1 MKLSGNTAQLLKKA
15 AKHPVTETPDGELKE
30 FSLNTEYY
38 DPNMDEWITRDG
50 IKSYG
55 VIDGSTVWIKDIGT
69 TYKFGTWIK
78 GEISADKKH
87 VVFDNMQPYYEDA
100 DGNLY
105 YISHSYTNANQD
117 VIADTESDSF
127 SFDYDEQT
135 GTISN
140 DTLELSIV
148 NGDGGVFSYSVGYA
162 YTPFTDK
169 LVEVPAGLTFQ
180 SYSLRYDNAYKYYVP
195 TLISVA
201 WQGNNFYFKGL
212 STKTP
217 NSVLKGTLQGD
228 SIVINNGQYVGL
240 YDDQYYL
247 YFKGARYTSLDSD
260 GWPIYKSK
268 DHAALTVSKNAAG
281 EYQFDG
287 KDGILFC
294 LGKKANAS
302 YSQSYPAQTMRIFHG
317 APATP
322 KTPDISGWEIDD
334 TYKTTTTMSYIVP
347 IEDVDGNY
355 INPESLKNNA
365 ASIADD
371 MDDVMAKVGDE
382 VTVTANLKNLGANGV
397 KSIGYT
403 YDMNGTTKEGS
414 VTLGT
419 PIQNIYNGD
428 GTATLSLGKP
438 ETEGTQEIT
447 IKLTK
452 VNGVANENTS
462 KVKATVNVIAL
473 AQSANRKTLVEV
485 YNDKQKPNSPR
496 AFVGME
502 KLKEALDDSVVILN
516 IHMSD
521 SFAVASYKERA
532 SDSRYYSAPIAEVD
546 RMTLTDPYYGN
557 ATAAPYHFTADKVV
571 SPYLKRISEAELGV
585 KANWTD
591 DNEDSVSIT
600 ATTKFLMSSSSAYYR
615 LGFAVIK
622 DSITAG
628 QYNYITYY
636 KSSYPDDDMAYWCAQ
651 PYSTTAVNNNLVV
664 ASSDA
669 SGIEKSVPRKVVKD
683 EELTY
688 NYGLKVPVV
697 NGQKGVNARIVVFLV
712 NTNTREVVNAN
723 VAEIQSAAAT
733 GIKQAI
739 AATDNGLTR
748 VYSMGG
754 SLVATGKDLSS
765 LRLQPG
771 LYIVLQG
778 GKTSKMLVK

>member
-1 MKLSGNTAQLLKKA
+1 MVRRIYALWALLIFFLCAANGYAAELWWGNYSDQAQSLTGNSQLGTYEAAMFVSGTGDFQGIKISGLRFRSRLYSNATDVKVWVRSALDGSNLAEATVSNPGKSSTEWSQATFDQPVDVPAEGVYVGYSFTLSSWYSDYDYTPVVYAKK
-15 AKHPVTETPDGELKE
+15 VTEKSFYLKQP
-30 FSLNTEYY
+30 TE
-38 DPNMDEWITRDG
+38 T
-50 IKSYG
+50 
-55 VIDGSTVWIKDIGT
+55 
-69 TYKFGTWIK
+69 
-78 GEISADKKH
+78 A
-87 VVFDNMQPYYEDA
+87 
-100 DGNLY
+100 
-105 YISHSYTNANQD
+105 
-117 VIADTESDSF
+117 
-127 SFDYDEQT
+127 
-135 GTISN
+135 
-140 DTLELSIV
+140 
-148 NGDGGVFSYSVGYA
+148 
-162 YTPFTDK
+162 FTDK
-169 LVEVPAGLTFQ
+169 SATGCL
-180 SYSLRYDNAYKYYVP
+180 
-195 TLISVA
+195 
-201 WQGNNFYFKGL
+201 
-212 STKTP
+212 
-217 NSVLKGTLQGD
+217 
-228 SIVINNGQYVGL
+228 
-240 YDDQYYL
+240 
-247 YFKGARYTSLDSD
+247 
-260 GWPIYKSK
+260 
-268 DHAALTVSKNAAG
+268 AAQVS
-281 EYQFDG
+281 
-287 KDGILFC
+287 
-294 LGKKANAS
+294 
-302 YSQSYPAQTMRIFHG
+302 
-317 APATP
+317 
-322 KTPDISGWEIDD
+322 ISG
-334 TYKTTTTMSYIVP
+334 
-347 IEDVDGNY
+347 
-355 INPESLKNNA
+355 ESLKNNA

-414 VTLGT
+414 VTLDT

-462 KVKATVNVIAL
+462 RVKATVNVVAL

-502 KLKEALDDSVVILN
+502 KLKEALGDSVVILN

-723 VAEIQSAAAT
+723 VAEIQSAAVT

-754 SLVATGKDLSS
+754 SLVATGKDLNS

-771 LYIVLQG
+771 LYIVQQG

>member
-1 MKLSGNTAQLLKKA
+1 MLIFFLCAANGNAAELWWGNYSDQAQSLTGNSQLGTYEAAMFVSGTGDFQGIKISGLRFRSRLYSNATDVKVWVRSALDGSNLAEATVSNSGKSSTEWSQATFDQPVDVPAEGVYVGYSFTLSSWYSDYDYTPVVYAKK
-15 AKHPVTETPDGELKE
+15 VTEKSFYLKQP
-30 FSLNTEYY
+30 TE
-38 DPNMDEWITRDG
+38 T
-50 IKSYG
+50 
-55 VIDGSTVWIKDIGT
+55 
-69 TYKFGTWIK
+69 
-78 GEISADKKH
+78 A
-87 VVFDNMQPYYEDA
+87 
-100 DGNLY
+100 
-105 YISHSYTNANQD
+105 
-117 VIADTESDSF
+117 
-127 SFDYDEQT
+127 
-135 GTISN
+135 
-140 DTLELSIV
+140 
-148 NGDGGVFSYSVGYA
+148 
-162 YTPFTDK
+162 FTDK
-169 LVEVPAGLTFQ
+169 SATGCL
-180 SYSLRYDNAYKYYVP
+180 
-195 TLISVA
+195 
-201 WQGNNFYFKGL
+201 
-212 STKTP
+212 
-217 NSVLKGTLQGD
+217 
-228 SIVINNGQYVGL
+228 
-240 YDDQYYL
+240 
-247 YFKGARYTSLDSD
+247 
-260 GWPIYKSK
+260 
-268 DHAALTVSKNAAG
+268 AAQVS
-281 EYQFDG
+281 
-287 KDGILFC
+287 
-294 LGKKANAS
+294 
-302 YSQSYPAQTMRIFHG
+302 
-317 APATP
+317 
-322 KTPDISGWEIDD
+322 ISG
-334 TYKTTTTMSYIVP
+334 
-347 IEDVDGNY
+347 
-355 INPESLKNNA
+355 ESLKNNA

-371 MDDVMAKVGDE
+371 MDDVMAKVGVE

-414 VTLGT
+414 VTLDT

-462 KVKATVNVIAL
+462 KVKATVNVVAL

-502 KLKEALDDSVVILN
+502 KLKEALGDSVVILN

-521 SFAVASYKERA
+521 SFAVASYKDRA

-600 ATTKFLMSSSSAYYR
+600 ATTKFLMSSNSAYYR

-771 LYIVLQG
+771 LYIVQQG

>member
-1 MKLSGNTAQLLKKA
+1 MVRRIYALWALLIFFLCAANGNAAELWWGNYSDQAQSLTGNSQLGTYEAAMFVSGTGDFQGIKISGLRFRSRLYSNATDVKVWVRSALDGSNLAEATVSTPGKSSTEWSQATFDQPVDVPTEGVYVGYSFTLSSWYSDYDYTPVVYAKK
-15 AKHPVTETPDGELKE
+15 VTEKSFYLKQP
-30 FSLNTEYY
+30 TE
-38 DPNMDEWITRDG
+38 T
-50 IKSYG
+50 
-55 VIDGSTVWIKDIGT
+55 
-69 TYKFGTWIK
+69 
-78 GEISADKKH
+78 A
-87 VVFDNMQPYYEDA
+87 
-100 DGNLY
+100 
-105 YISHSYTNANQD
+105 
-117 VIADTESDSF
+117 
-127 SFDYDEQT
+127 
-135 GTISN
+135 
-140 DTLELSIV
+140 
-148 NGDGGVFSYSVGYA
+148 
-162 YTPFTDK
+162 FTDK
-169 LVEVPAGLTFQ
+169 SATGCL
-180 SYSLRYDNAYKYYVP
+180 
-195 TLISVA
+195 
-201 WQGNNFYFKGL
+201 
-212 STKTP
+212 
-217 NSVLKGTLQGD
+217 
-228 SIVINNGQYVGL
+228 
-240 YDDQYYL
+240 
-247 YFKGARYTSLDSD
+247 
-260 GWPIYKSK
+260 
-268 DHAALTVSKNAAG
+268 AAQVS
-281 EYQFDG
+281 
-287 KDGILFC
+287 
-294 LGKKANAS
+294 
-302 YSQSYPAQTMRIFHG
+302 
-317 APATP
+317 
-322 KTPDISGWEIDD
+322 ISG
-334 TYKTTTTMSYIVP
+334 
-347 IEDVDGNY
+347 
-355 INPESLKNNA
+355 ESLKNNA

-414 VTLGT
+414 VTLDT

-462 KVKATVNVIAL
+462 KVKATVNVVAL

-502 KLKEALDDSVVILN
+502 KLKEALGDSVVILN

-521 SFAVASYKERA
+521 SFAVASYKDRA

-557 ATAAPYHFTADKVV
+557 AKAAPYHFTADKVV
-571 SPYLKRISEAELGV
+571 SPYLKRISEAELDV

-591 DNEDSVSIT
+591 DKEDSVSIT

-622 DSITAG
+622 DSITSG

-651 PYSTTAVNNNLVV
+651 PYSTTAINNNLVV

-771 LYIVLQG
+771 LYIVQQG

>member
-1 MKLSGNTAQLLKKA
+1 MVRRIYALWALLIFFLCAANGNAAELWWGNYSDQAQSLTGNSQLGTYEAAMFVSGTGDFQGIKISGLRFRSRLYSNATDVKVWVRSALDGSNLAEATVSTPGKSSTEWSQATFDQPVDVPTEGVYVGYSFTLSSWYSDYDYTPVVYAKK
-15 AKHPVTETPDGELKE
+15 VTEKSFYLKQP
-30 FSLNTEYY
+30 TE
-38 DPNMDEWITRDG
+38 T
-50 IKSYG
+50 
-55 VIDGSTVWIKDIGT
+55 
-69 TYKFGTWIK
+69 
-78 GEISADKKH
+78 A
-87 VVFDNMQPYYEDA
+87 
-100 DGNLY
+100 
-105 YISHSYTNANQD
+105 
-117 VIADTESDSF
+117 
-127 SFDYDEQT
+127 
-135 GTISN
+135 
-140 DTLELSIV
+140 
-148 NGDGGVFSYSVGYA
+148 
-162 YTPFTDK
+162 FTDK
-169 LVEVPAGLTFQ
+169 SATGCL
-180 SYSLRYDNAYKYYVP
+180 
-195 TLISVA
+195 
-201 WQGNNFYFKGL
+201 
-212 STKTP
+212 
-217 NSVLKGTLQGD
+217 
-228 SIVINNGQYVGL
+228 
-240 YDDQYYL
+240 
-247 YFKGARYTSLDSD
+247 
-260 GWPIYKSK
+260 
-268 DHAALTVSKNAAG
+268 AAQVS
-281 EYQFDG
+281 
-287 KDGILFC
+287 
-294 LGKKANAS
+294 
-302 YSQSYPAQTMRIFHG
+302 
-317 APATP
+317 
-322 KTPDISGWEIDD
+322 ISG
-334 TYKTTTTMSYIVP
+334 
-347 IEDVDGNY
+347 
-355 INPESLKNNA
+355 ESLKNNA
-365 ASIADD
+365 ANIADD

-414 VTLGT
+414 VTLDT

-462 KVKATVNVIAL
+462 KVKATVNVVAL

-502 KLKEALDDSVVILN
+502 KLKEALGDSVVILN

-521 SFAVASYKERA
+521 SFAVASYKDRA
-532 SDSRYYSAPIAEVD
+532 TDSRYYSAPIAEVD

-591 DNEDSVSIT
+591 DKEDSVSIT

-651 PYSTTAVNNNLVV
+651 PYSAQAINNNLVV

-754 SLVATGKDLSS
+754 SLMATTKDLSS

-771 LYIVLQG
+771 LYIIQQG

>member
-1 MKLSGNTAQLLKKA
+1 MLIFFLCAANGNAAELWWGNYSDQAQSLTGNNQLGTYEAAMFVSGTGDFQGIKISGLRFRSRLYSNATDVKVWVRSALDGSNLAEATVSNSGKSSTEWSQATFDQPVDVPAEGVYVGYSFTLSSWYSDYDYTPVVYAKK
-15 AKHPVTETPDGELKE
+15 VTEKSFYLKQP
-30 FSLNTEYY
+30 TE
-38 DPNMDEWITRDG
+38 T
-50 IKSYG
+50 
-55 VIDGSTVWIKDIGT
+55 
-69 TYKFGTWIK
+69 
-78 GEISADKKH
+78 A
-87 VVFDNMQPYYEDA
+87 
-100 DGNLY
+100 
-105 YISHSYTNANQD
+105 
-117 VIADTESDSF
+117 
-127 SFDYDEQT
+127 
-135 GTISN
+135 
-140 DTLELSIV
+140 
-148 NGDGGVFSYSVGYA
+148 
-162 YTPFTDK
+162 FTDK
-169 LVEVPAGLTFQ
+169 SATGCL
-180 SYSLRYDNAYKYYVP
+180 
-195 TLISVA
+195 
-201 WQGNNFYFKGL
+201 
-212 STKTP
+212 
-217 NSVLKGTLQGD
+217 
-228 SIVINNGQYVGL
+228 
-240 YDDQYYL
+240 
-247 YFKGARYTSLDSD
+247 
-260 GWPIYKSK
+260 
-268 DHAALTVSKNAAG
+268 AAQVS
-281 EYQFDG
+281 
-287 KDGILFC
+287 
-294 LGKKANAS
+294 
-302 YSQSYPAQTMRIFHG
+302 
-317 APATP
+317 
-322 KTPDISGWEIDD
+322 ISG
-334 TYKTTTTMSYIVP
+334 
-347 IEDVDGNY
+347 
-355 INPESLKNNA
+355 ESLKNNA

-414 VTLGT
+414 VTLDT

-462 KVKATVNVIAL
+462 KVKATVNVVAL

-502 KLKEALDDSVVILN
+502 KLKEALGDSVVILN

-521 SFAVASYKERA
+521 SFTVASYKERA

-771 LYIVLQG
+771 LYIVQQG

>member
-1 MKLSGNTAQLLKKA
+1 M
-15 AKHPVTETPDGELKE
+15 
-30 FSLNTEYY
+30 
-38 DPNMDEWITRDG
+38 
-50 IKSYG
+50 
-55 VIDGSTVWIKDIGT
+55 
-69 TYKFGTWIK
+69 
-78 GEISADKKH
+78 
-87 VVFDNMQPYYEDA
+87 
-100 DGNLY
+100 
-105 YISHSYTNANQD
+105 
-117 VIADTESDSF
+117 
-127 SFDYDEQT
+127 
-135 GTISN
+135 
-140 DTLELSIV
+140 
-148 NGDGGVFSYSVGYA
+148 
-162 YTPFTDK
+162 
-169 LVEVPAGLTFQ
+169 
-180 SYSLRYDNAYKYYVP
+180 
-195 TLISVA
+195 
-201 WQGNNFYFKGL
+201 
-212 STKTP
+212 
-217 NSVLKGTLQGD
+217 
-228 SIVINNGQYVGL
+228 
-240 YDDQYYL
+240 
-247 YFKGARYTSLDSD
+247 
-260 GWPIYKSK
+260 
-268 DHAALTVSKNAAG
+268 
-281 EYQFDG
+281 
-287 KDGILFC
+287 
-294 LGKKANAS
+294 
-302 YSQSYPAQTMRIFHG
+302 
-317 APATP
+317 
-322 KTPDISGWEIDD
+322 
-334 TYKTTTTMSYIVP
+334 
-347 IEDVDGNY
+347 
-355 INPESLKNNA
+355 
-365 ASIADD
+365 
-371 MDDVMAKVGDE
+371 
-382 VTVTANLKNLGANGV
+382 
-397 KSIGYT
+397 
-403 YDMNGTTKEGS
+403 
-414 VTLGT
+414 
-419 PIQNIYNGD
+419 
-428 GTATLSLGKP
+428 
-438 ETEGTQEIT
+438 
-447 IKLTK
+447 
-452 VNGVANENTS
+452 
-462 KVKATVNVIAL
+462 
-473 AQSANRKTLVEV
+473 EV

-502 KLKEALDDSVVILN
+502 KLKEALGDSVVILN

-521 SFAVASYKERA
+521 SFAVASYKDRA

-600 ATTKFLMSSSSAYYR
+600 ATTKFLMSSNSAYYR

-771 LYIVLQG
+771 LYIVQQG

>member
-1 MKLSGNTAQLLKKA
+1 MVRRIYALWALLIFFLCAANGNAAELWWGNYSDQAQSLTGNSQLGTYEAAMFVSGTGDFQSIKISGLRFRSRLYSNATDVKVWVRSALDGSNLAEATVSSPGKSSTEWSQATFDQPVDVPAEGVYVGYSFTLSSWYSDYDYTPVVYAKK
-15 AKHPVTETPDGELKE
+15 VTEKSFYLKQP
-30 FSLNTEYY
+30 TE
-38 DPNMDEWITRDG
+38 T
-50 IKSYG
+50 
-55 VIDGSTVWIKDIGT
+55 
-69 TYKFGTWIK
+69 
-78 GEISADKKH
+78 A
-87 VVFDNMQPYYEDA
+87 
-100 DGNLY
+100 
-105 YISHSYTNANQD
+105 
-117 VIADTESDSF
+117 
-127 SFDYDEQT
+127 
-135 GTISN
+135 
-140 DTLELSIV
+140 
-148 NGDGGVFSYSVGYA
+148 
-162 YTPFTDK
+162 FTDK
-169 LVEVPAGLTFQ
+169 SATGCL
-180 SYSLRYDNAYKYYVP
+180 
-195 TLISVA
+195 
-201 WQGNNFYFKGL
+201 
-212 STKTP
+212 
-217 NSVLKGTLQGD
+217 
-228 SIVINNGQYVGL
+228 
-240 YDDQYYL
+240 
-247 YFKGARYTSLDSD
+247 
-260 GWPIYKSK
+260 
-268 DHAALTVSKNAAG
+268 AAQVS
-281 EYQFDG
+281 
-287 KDGILFC
+287 
-294 LGKKANAS
+294 
-302 YSQSYPAQTMRIFHG
+302 
-317 APATP
+317 
-322 KTPDISGWEIDD
+322 ISG
-334 TYKTTTTMSYIVP
+334 
-347 IEDVDGNY
+347 
-355 INPESLKNNA
+355 ESLKNNA

-414 VTLGT
+414 VTLDT

-462 KVKATVNVIAL
+462 KVKATVNVVAL

-502 KLKEALDDSVVILN
+502 KLKEALGDSVVILN

-521 SFAVASYKERA
+521 SFAVASYKNRA

-546 RMTLTDPYYGN
+546 RMALTDPYYGN
-557 ATAAPYHFTADKVV
+557 ATAAPYHFTTDKVV

-771 LYIVLQG
+771 LYIVQQG

>member
-1 MKLSGNTAQLLKKA
+1 MVRRIYALWALLIFFLCAANGNAAELWWGNYSDQAQSLTGNSQLGTYEAAMFVSGTGDFQGIKISGLRFRSRLYSNATDVKVWVRSALDGSNLAEATVSTPGKSSTEWSQATFDQPVDVPAEGAYVGYSFTLSSWYSDYDYTPVVYAKK
-15 AKHPVTETPDGELKE
+15 VTEKSFYLKQP
-30 FSLNTEYY
+30 TE
-38 DPNMDEWITRDG
+38 T
-50 IKSYG
+50 
-55 VIDGSTVWIKDIGT
+55 
-69 TYKFGTWIK
+69 
-78 GEISADKKH
+78 A
-87 VVFDNMQPYYEDA
+87 
-100 DGNLY
+100 
-105 YISHSYTNANQD
+105 
-117 VIADTESDSF
+117 
-127 SFDYDEQT
+127 
-135 GTISN
+135 
-140 DTLELSIV
+140 
-148 NGDGGVFSYSVGYA
+148 
-162 YTPFTDK
+162 FTDK
-169 LVEVPAGLTFQ
+169 SATGCL
-180 SYSLRYDNAYKYYVP
+180 
-195 TLISVA
+195 
-201 WQGNNFYFKGL
+201 
-212 STKTP
+212 
-217 NSVLKGTLQGD
+217 
-228 SIVINNGQYVGL
+228 
-240 YDDQYYL
+240 
-247 YFKGARYTSLDSD
+247 
-260 GWPIYKSK
+260 
-268 DHAALTVSKNAAG
+268 AAQVS
-281 EYQFDG
+281 
-287 KDGILFC
+287 
-294 LGKKANAS
+294 
-302 YSQSYPAQTMRIFHG
+302 
-317 APATP
+317 
-322 KTPDISGWEIDD
+322 ISG
-334 TYKTTTTMSYIVP
+334 
-347 IEDVDGNY
+347 
-355 INPESLKNNA
+355 ESLKNNA

-414 VTLGT
+414 VTLDT

-462 KVKATVNVIAL
+462 KVKATVNVVAL
-473 AQSANRKTLVEV
+473 AQSANRKTLMEV

-502 KLKEALDDSVVILN
+502 KLKEALGDSIVILN

-521 SFAVASYKERA
+521 SFAVASYKDRA

-771 LYIVLQG
+771 LYIVQQG

>member
-1 MKLSGNTAQLLKKA
+1 MLIFFLCAANGNAAELWWGNYSDQAQSLTGNSQLGTYEAAMFVSGTGDFQGIKISGLRFRSRLYSNATDVKVWVRSALDGSNLAEATVSSPGKSSTEWSQATFDQPVDVPAEGVYVGYSFTLSSWYSDYDYTPVVYAKK
-15 AKHPVTETPDGELKE
+15 VTEKSFYLKQP
-30 FSLNTEYY
+30 TE
-38 DPNMDEWITRDG
+38 T
-50 IKSYG
+50 
-55 VIDGSTVWIKDIGT
+55 
-69 TYKFGTWIK
+69 
-78 GEISADKKH
+78 A
-87 VVFDNMQPYYEDA
+87 
-100 DGNLY
+100 
-105 YISHSYTNANQD
+105 
-117 VIADTESDSF
+117 
-127 SFDYDEQT
+127 
-135 GTISN
+135 
-140 DTLELSIV
+140 
-148 NGDGGVFSYSVGYA
+148 
-162 YTPFTDK
+162 FTDK
-169 LVEVPAGLTFQ
+169 SATGCL
-180 SYSLRYDNAYKYYVP
+180 
-195 TLISVA
+195 
-201 WQGNNFYFKGL
+201 
-212 STKTP
+212 
-217 NSVLKGTLQGD
+217 
-228 SIVINNGQYVGL
+228 
-240 YDDQYYL
+240 
-247 YFKGARYTSLDSD
+247 
-260 GWPIYKSK
+260 
-268 DHAALTVSKNAAG
+268 AAQVS
-281 EYQFDG
+281 
-287 KDGILFC
+287 
-294 LGKKANAS
+294 
-302 YSQSYPAQTMRIFHG
+302 
-317 APATP
+317 
-322 KTPDISGWEIDD
+322 ISG
-334 TYKTTTTMSYIVP
+334 
-347 IEDVDGNY
+347 
-355 INPESLKNNA
+355 ESLKNNA

-414 VTLGT
+414 VTLDT

-462 KVKATVNVIAL
+462 KVKATVNVVAL

-502 KLKEALDDSVVILN
+502 KLKEALGDSVVILN

-521 SFAVASYKERA
+521 SFAVASYKDRA

-754 SLVATGKDLSS
+754 SLVATGKNLSS

-771 LYIVLQG
+771 LYIVQQG

>member
-1 MKLSGNTAQLLKKA
+1 MLIFFLCAANGNAAELWWGNYSDQAQSLTGNSQLGTYEAAMFVSGTGDFQGIKISGLRFRSRLYSNATDVKVWVRSALDGSNLAEATVSSPGKSSTEWSQATFDQPVDVPAEGVYVGYSFTLSSWYSDYDYTPVVYAKK
-15 AKHPVTETPDGELKE
+15 VTEKSFYLKQP
-30 FSLNTEYY
+30 TE
-38 DPNMDEWITRDG
+38 T
-50 IKSYG
+50 
-55 VIDGSTVWIKDIGT
+55 
-69 TYKFGTWIK
+69 
-78 GEISADKKH
+78 A
-87 VVFDNMQPYYEDA
+87 
-100 DGNLY
+100 
-105 YISHSYTNANQD
+105 
-117 VIADTESDSF
+117 
-127 SFDYDEQT
+127 
-135 GTISN
+135 
-140 DTLELSIV
+140 
-148 NGDGGVFSYSVGYA
+148 
-162 YTPFTDK
+162 FTDK
-169 LVEVPAGLTFQ
+169 SATGCL
-180 SYSLRYDNAYKYYVP
+180 
-195 TLISVA
+195 
-201 WQGNNFYFKGL
+201 
-212 STKTP
+212 
-217 NSVLKGTLQGD
+217 
-228 SIVINNGQYVGL
+228 
-240 YDDQYYL
+240 
-247 YFKGARYTSLDSD
+247 
-260 GWPIYKSK
+260 
-268 DHAALTVSKNAAG
+268 AAQVS
-281 EYQFDG
+281 
-287 KDGILFC
+287 
-294 LGKKANAS
+294 
-302 YSQSYPAQTMRIFHG
+302 
-317 APATP
+317 
-322 KTPDISGWEIDD
+322 ISG
-334 TYKTTTTMSYIVP
+334 
-347 IEDVDGNY
+347 
-355 INPESLKNNA
+355 ESLKNNA

-414 VTLGT
+414 VTLDT

-496 AFVGME
+496 AFMGME
-502 KLKEALDDSVVILN
+502 KLKEALGDSVVILN

-521 SFAVASYKERA
+521 SFAVASYKDRA

-615 LGFAVIK
+615 LSFAVIK

-651 PYSTTAVNNNLVV
+651 PYSTTVVSNNLVV

-771 LYIVLQG
+771 LYIVQQG

>member
-1 MKLSGNTAQLLKKA
+1 MVRRIYALWALLIFFLCAANGNAAELWWGNYSDQAQSLTGNSQLGTYEAAMFVSGTGDFQGIKISGLRFRSRLYSNATDVKVWVRSALDGSNLAEATVSTPGKSSTEWSQATFDQPVDVPAEGVYVGYSFTLSSWYSDYDYTPVVYAKK
-15 AKHPVTETPDGELKE
+15 VTEKSFYLKQP
-30 FSLNTEYY
+30 TE
-38 DPNMDEWITRDG
+38 T
-50 IKSYG
+50 
-55 VIDGSTVWIKDIGT
+55 
-69 TYKFGTWIK
+69 
-78 GEISADKKH
+78 A
-87 VVFDNMQPYYEDA
+87 
-100 DGNLY
+100 
-105 YISHSYTNANQD
+105 
-117 VIADTESDSF
+117 
-127 SFDYDEQT
+127 
-135 GTISN
+135 
-140 DTLELSIV
+140 
-148 NGDGGVFSYSVGYA
+148 
-162 YTPFTDK
+162 FTDK
-169 LVEVPAGLTFQ
+169 SATGCL
-180 SYSLRYDNAYKYYVP
+180 
-195 TLISVA
+195 
-201 WQGNNFYFKGL
+201 
-212 STKTP
+212 
-217 NSVLKGTLQGD
+217 
-228 SIVINNGQYVGL
+228 
-240 YDDQYYL
+240 
-247 YFKGARYTSLDSD
+247 
-260 GWPIYKSK
+260 
-268 DHAALTVSKNAAG
+268 AAQVS
-281 EYQFDG
+281 
-287 KDGILFC
+287 
-294 LGKKANAS
+294 
-302 YSQSYPAQTMRIFHG
+302 
-317 APATP
+317 
-322 KTPDISGWEIDD
+322 ISG
-334 TYKTTTTMSYIVP
+334 
-347 IEDVDGNY
+347 
-355 INPESLKNNA
+355 ESLKNNA

-414 VTLGT
+414 VTLDT

-452 VNGVANENTS
+452 VNGVANENAS
-462 KVKATVNVIAL
+462 KVKATVNVVAL

-502 KLKEALDDSVVILN
+502 KLKEALGDSVVILN

-521 SFAVASYKERA
+521 SFAVASYKDRA

-754 SLVATGKDLSS
+754 SLVATGKDLNS

-771 LYIVLQG
+771 LYIVQQG

>member
-1 MKLSGNTAQLLKKA
+1 MVRRIYALWALLIFFLCAANGNAAELWWGNYSDQAQSLTGNSQLGTYEAAMFVSGTGDFQGIKISGLRFRSRLYSNATDVKVWVRSALDGSNLAEATVSTPGKSSTEWSQATFDQPVDVPAEGAYVGYSFTLSSWYSDYDYTPVVYAKK
-15 AKHPVTETPDGELKE
+15 VTEKSFYLKQP
-30 FSLNTEYY
+30 TE
-38 DPNMDEWITRDG
+38 T
-50 IKSYG
+50 
-55 VIDGSTVWIKDIGT
+55 
-69 TYKFGTWIK
+69 
-78 GEISADKKH
+78 A
-87 VVFDNMQPYYEDA
+87 
-100 DGNLY
+100 
-105 YISHSYTNANQD
+105 
-117 VIADTESDSF
+117 
-127 SFDYDEQT
+127 
-135 GTISN
+135 
-140 DTLELSIV
+140 
-148 NGDGGVFSYSVGYA
+148 
-162 YTPFTDK
+162 FTDK
-169 LVEVPAGLTFQ
+169 SATGCL
-180 SYSLRYDNAYKYYVP
+180 
-195 TLISVA
+195 
-201 WQGNNFYFKGL
+201 
-212 STKTP
+212 
-217 NSVLKGTLQGD
+217 
-228 SIVINNGQYVGL
+228 
-240 YDDQYYL
+240 
-247 YFKGARYTSLDSD
+247 
-260 GWPIYKSK
+260 
-268 DHAALTVSKNAAG
+268 AAQVS
-281 EYQFDG
+281 
-287 KDGILFC
+287 
-294 LGKKANAS
+294 
-302 YSQSYPAQTMRIFHG
+302 
-317 APATP
+317 
-322 KTPDISGWEIDD
+322 ISG
-334 TYKTTTTMSYIVP
+334 
-347 IEDVDGNY
+347 
-355 INPESLKNNA
+355 ESLKNNA

-371 MDDVMAKVGDE
+371 MDDVMAEVGDE
-382 VTVTANLKNLGANGV
+382 VTVTANLRNLGANGV

-414 VTLGT
+414 VTLDT

-452 VNGVANENTS
+452 VNGVANENAS
-462 KVKATVNVIAL
+462 KVKATVNVVAL

-502 KLKEALDDSVVILN
+502 KLKEALGDSVVILN

-521 SFAVASYKERA
+521 SFAVASYKDRA

-771 LYIVLQG
+771 LYIVQQG

>member
-1 MKLSGNTAQLLKKA
+1 MLIFFLCAANGNAAELWWGNYSDQAQSLTGNSQLGTYEAAMFVSGTGDFQGIKISGLRFRSRLYSNATDVKVWVRSALDGSNLAEATVSTPGKSSTEWSQATFDQPVDVPAEGAYVGYSFTLSSWYSDYDYTPVVYAKK
-15 AKHPVTETPDGELKE
+15 VTEKSFYLKQP
-30 FSLNTEYY
+30 TE
-38 DPNMDEWITRDG
+38 T
-50 IKSYG
+50 
-55 VIDGSTVWIKDIGT
+55 
-69 TYKFGTWIK
+69 
-78 GEISADKKH
+78 A
-87 VVFDNMQPYYEDA
+87 
-100 DGNLY
+100 
-105 YISHSYTNANQD
+105 
-117 VIADTESDSF
+117 
-127 SFDYDEQT
+127 
-135 GTISN
+135 
-140 DTLELSIV
+140 
-148 NGDGGVFSYSVGYA
+148 
-162 YTPFTDK
+162 FTDK
-169 LVEVPAGLTFQ
+169 SATGCL
-180 SYSLRYDNAYKYYVP
+180 
-195 TLISVA
+195 
-201 WQGNNFYFKGL
+201 
-212 STKTP
+212 
-217 NSVLKGTLQGD
+217 
-228 SIVINNGQYVGL
+228 
-240 YDDQYYL
+240 
-247 YFKGARYTSLDSD
+247 
-260 GWPIYKSK
+260 
-268 DHAALTVSKNAAG
+268 AAQVS
-281 EYQFDG
+281 
-287 KDGILFC
+287 
-294 LGKKANAS
+294 
-302 YSQSYPAQTMRIFHG
+302 
-317 APATP
+317 
-322 KTPDISGWEIDD
+322 ISG
-334 TYKTTTTMSYIVP
+334 
-347 IEDVDGNY
+347 
-355 INPESLKNNA
+355 ESLKNNA

-414 VTLGT
+414 VTLDT

-462 KVKATVNVIAL
+462 KVKATVNVVAL
-473 AQSANRKTLVEV
+473 AQSANRKTLMEV

-502 KLKEALDDSVVILN
+502 KLKEALGDSIVILN

-521 SFAVASYKERA
+521 SFAVASYKDRA

-771 LYIVLQG
+771 LYIVQQG

>member
-1 MKLSGNTAQLLKKA
+1 MLIFFLCAANGNAAELWWGNYSDQAQSLTGNSQLGTYEAAMFVSGTGDFQGIKISGLRFRSRLYSNATDVKVWVRSALDGSNLAEATVSTPGKSSTEWSQATFDQPVDVPAEGVYVGYSFTLSSWYSDYDYTPVVYAKK
-15 AKHPVTETPDGELKE
+15 VTEKSFYLKQP
-30 FSLNTEYY
+30 TE
-38 DPNMDEWITRDG
+38 T
-50 IKSYG
+50 
-55 VIDGSTVWIKDIGT
+55 
-69 TYKFGTWIK
+69 
-78 GEISADKKH
+78 A
-87 VVFDNMQPYYEDA
+87 
-100 DGNLY
+100 
-105 YISHSYTNANQD
+105 
-117 VIADTESDSF
+117 
-127 SFDYDEQT
+127 
-135 GTISN
+135 
-140 DTLELSIV
+140 
-148 NGDGGVFSYSVGYA
+148 
-162 YTPFTDK
+162 FTDK
-169 LVEVPAGLTFQ
+169 SATGCL
-180 SYSLRYDNAYKYYVP
+180 
-195 TLISVA
+195 
-201 WQGNNFYFKGL
+201 
-212 STKTP
+212 
-217 NSVLKGTLQGD
+217 
-228 SIVINNGQYVGL
+228 
-240 YDDQYYL
+240 
-247 YFKGARYTSLDSD
+247 
-260 GWPIYKSK
+260 
-268 DHAALTVSKNAAG
+268 AAQVS
-281 EYQFDG
+281 
-287 KDGILFC
+287 
-294 LGKKANAS
+294 
-302 YSQSYPAQTMRIFHG
+302 
-317 APATP
+317 
-322 KTPDISGWEIDD
+322 ISG
-334 TYKTTTTMSYIVP
+334 
-347 IEDVDGNY
+347 
-355 INPESLKNNA
+355 ESLKNNA

-414 VTLGT
+414 VTLDT

-502 KLKEALDDSVVILN
+502 KLKEALGDSVVILN

-600 ATTKFLMSSSSAYYR
+600 ATTKFLMSSNSAYYR

-723 VAEIQSAAAT
+723 VAEILSAAAT

-771 LYIVLQG
+771 LYIVQQG

>member
-1 MKLSGNTAQLLKKA
+1 MLIFFLCAANGNAAELWWGNYSDQAQSLTGNSQLGTYEAAMFVSGTGDFQGIKISGLRFRSRLYSNATDVKVWVRSALDGSNLAEATVSTPGKSSTEWSQATFDQPVDVPAEGAYVGYSFTLSSWYSDYDYTPVVYAKK
-15 AKHPVTETPDGELKE
+15 VTEKSFYLKQP
-30 FSLNTEYY
+30 TE
-38 DPNMDEWITRDG
+38 T
-50 IKSYG
+50 
-55 VIDGSTVWIKDIGT
+55 
-69 TYKFGTWIK
+69 
-78 GEISADKKH
+78 A
-87 VVFDNMQPYYEDA
+87 
-100 DGNLY
+100 
-105 YISHSYTNANQD
+105 
-117 VIADTESDSF
+117 
-127 SFDYDEQT
+127 
-135 GTISN
+135 
-140 DTLELSIV
+140 
-148 NGDGGVFSYSVGYA
+148 
-162 YTPFTDK
+162 FTDK
-169 LVEVPAGLTFQ
+169 SATGCL
-180 SYSLRYDNAYKYYVP
+180 
-195 TLISVA
+195 
-201 WQGNNFYFKGL
+201 
-212 STKTP
+212 
-217 NSVLKGTLQGD
+217 
-228 SIVINNGQYVGL
+228 
-240 YDDQYYL
+240 
-247 YFKGARYTSLDSD
+247 
-260 GWPIYKSK
+260 
-268 DHAALTVSKNAAG
+268 AAQVS
-281 EYQFDG
+281 
-287 KDGILFC
+287 
-294 LGKKANAS
+294 
-302 YSQSYPAQTMRIFHG
+302 
-317 APATP
+317 
-322 KTPDISGWEIDD
+322 ISG
-334 TYKTTTTMSYIVP
+334 
-347 IEDVDGNY
+347 
-355 INPESLKNNA
+355 ESLKNNA

-371 MDDVMAKVGDE
+371 MDDVMAEVGDE
-382 VTVTANLKNLGANGV
+382 VTVTANLRNLGANGV

-414 VTLGT
+414 VTLDT

-452 VNGVANENTS
+452 VNGVANENAS
-462 KVKATVNVIAL
+462 KVKATVNVVAL

-502 KLKEALDDSVVILN
+502 KLKEALGDSVVILN

-521 SFAVASYKERA
+521 SFAVASYKDRA

-771 LYIVLQG
+771 LYIVQQG

>member
-1 MKLSGNTAQLLKKA
+1 MVRRIYALWALLIFFLCAANGNAAELWWGNYSDQAQSLTGNSQLGTYEAAMFVSGTGDFQGIKISGLRFRSRLYSNATDVKVWVRSALDGSNLAEATVSTPGKSSTEWSQATFDQPVDVPAEGVYVGYSFTLSSWYSDYDYTPVVYAKK
-15 AKHPVTETPDGELKE
+15 VTEKSFYLKQP
-30 FSLNTEYY
+30 TE
-38 DPNMDEWITRDG
+38 T
-50 IKSYG
+50 
-55 VIDGSTVWIKDIGT
+55 
-69 TYKFGTWIK
+69 
-78 GEISADKKH
+78 A
-87 VVFDNMQPYYEDA
+87 
-100 DGNLY
+100 
-105 YISHSYTNANQD
+105 
-117 VIADTESDSF
+117 
-127 SFDYDEQT
+127 
-135 GTISN
+135 
-140 DTLELSIV
+140 
-148 NGDGGVFSYSVGYA
+148 
-162 YTPFTDK
+162 FTDK
-169 LVEVPAGLTFQ
+169 SATGCL
-180 SYSLRYDNAYKYYVP
+180 
-195 TLISVA
+195 
-201 WQGNNFYFKGL
+201 
-212 STKTP
+212 
-217 NSVLKGTLQGD
+217 
-228 SIVINNGQYVGL
+228 
-240 YDDQYYL
+240 
-247 YFKGARYTSLDSD
+247 
-260 GWPIYKSK
+260 
-268 DHAALTVSKNAAG
+268 AAQVS
-281 EYQFDG
+281 
-287 KDGILFC
+287 
-294 LGKKANAS
+294 
-302 YSQSYPAQTMRIFHG
+302 
-317 APATP
+317 
-322 KTPDISGWEIDD
+322 ISG
-334 TYKTTTTMSYIVP
+334 
-347 IEDVDGNY
+347 
-355 INPESLKNNA
+355 ESLKNNA

-414 VTLGT
+414 VTLDT

-452 VNGVANENTS
+452 VNGVANENAS
-462 KVKATVNVIAL
+462 KVKATVNVVAL

-502 KLKEALDDSVVILN
+502 KLKEALGDSVVILN

-521 SFAVASYKERA
+521 SFAVASYKDRA

-723 VAEIQSAAAT
+723 VAEIQSAAVT

-754 SLVATGKDLSS
+754 SLVATGKDLNS

-771 LYIVLQG
+771 LYIVQQG